1 MTIDELRTEL
11 SAVEGRLAGGNYYEV
26 LGVPENAEEPAI
38 KRAFFGIAK
47 KLHVDSYGGVDI
59 GDLRQRMTKA
69 FAEVSRIHNELA
81 DPKRRAEYNAKRALA
96 ARGVSTDIRDSFA
109 SEEASRQGRRLLEQG
124 RTEAARERLRESVRL
139 QEGNLE
145 ARAHL
150 LFAEYT
156 LAMAKGGA
164 VATGGLIHDLQ
175 DLLAQAPKMGFG
187 HLYLGHIA
195 RNEGRTSDAIT
206 AYQAALAATPALAEA
221 ASSLRVVQMRQS
233 KDRAEGGGGFWK
245 KLFGR

>member
-1 MTIDELRTEL
+1 MNIEAIRSEL
-11 SAVEGRLAGGNYYEV
+11 SAIEGKLAGGNYYEV
-26 LGVPENAEEPAI
+26 LGVAEGSDEVAL

-47 KLHVDSYGGVDI
+47 KLHVDSYGGVDL
-59 GDLRQRMTKA
+59 GDLRPRMTKA
-69 FAEVSRIHNELA
+69 FAAVSRIHNELA
-81 DPKRRAEYNAKRALA
+81 DPKKRAEYNAKRALA

-124 RTEAARERLRESVRL
+124 RTEAARERLLESVRL

-150 LFAEYT
+150 LFADYT

-164 VATGGLIHDLQ
+164 VATGGLIQELRQ
-175 DLLAQAPKMGFG
+175 LLAQSPKMGIG

-195 RNEGRTSDAIT
+195 RNEGRTAEAISS
-206 AYQAALAATPALAEA
+206 YQAALEATPALAEA
-221 ASSLRVVQMRQS
+221 ASSLRVLQMRRP
-233 KDRAEGGGGFWK
+233 KDPNEGGGGFLK

>member
-1 MTIDELRTEL
+1 MKIDELRTEL
-11 SAVEGRLAGGNYYEV
+11 SAIEAKLAAGNYYEV
-26 LGVPENAEEPAI
+26 LGIPESSDEAAI

-47 KLHVDSYGGVDI
+47 KLHVDSYGGVEL
-59 GDLRQRMTKA
+59 GDLRLRMTKA

-81 DPKRRAEYNAKRALA
+81 DPKKRSEYNAKRALT

-124 RTEAARERLRESVRL
+124 RTEAARERLMESVRL

-150 LFAEYT
+150 LFTEYT
-156 LAMAKGGA
+156 LAIAKGGA
-164 VATGGLIHDLQ
+164 VATGALTHDLRQ
-175 DLLAQAPKMGFG
+175 LLAQAPKMGFG

-195 RNEGRTSDAIT
+195 RNEGRTADAIS
-206 AYQAALAATPALAEA
+206 AYQAALEASPALAEA
-221 ASSLRVVQMRQS
+221 ASSLRVVQMRHS
-233 KDRAEGGGGFWK
+233 KDRVEGGVGFWK

>member
-11 SAVEGRLAGGNYYEV
+11 STVEGRLAGGNYYEV
-26 LGVPENAEEPAI
+26 LGVPENAEEAAI

-47 KLHVDSYGGVDI
+47 KLHVDSYGGVEL
-59 GDLRQRMTKA
+59 GELRLRMIKA

-81 DPKRRAEYNAKRALA
+81 DPKRRAEYNAKRSLA

-164 VATGGLIHDLQ
+164 VATGGLVHDLQ

-195 RNEGRTSDAIT
+195 RNEGRTADAII

-245 KLFGR
+245 KLFGS

>member
-26 LGVPENAEEPAI
+26 LGVPENAEEAAI

-47 KLHVDSYGGVDI
+47 KLHVDSYGGVEL
-59 GDLRQRMTKA
+59 GELRLRMIKA

-233 KDRAEGGGGFWK
+233 KDRAEGGGGFLK

>member
-1 MTIDELRTEL
+1 MKIEVIRSEL
-11 SAVEGRLAGGNYYEV
+11 SAIEGRLAGGNYYEV
-26 LGVPENAEEPAI
+26 LGVAEGSDEVAL

-47 KLHVDSYGGVDI
+47 KLHVDSYGGVDL
-59 GDLRQRMTKA
+59 GDLRPRMSKA
-69 FAEVSRIHNELA
+69 FAEVSRIHNELG
-81 DPKRRAEYNAKRALA
+81 DPKKRAEYNAKRALA
-96 ARGVSTDIRDSFA
+96 ARGVSPDIRDSFA

-124 RTEAARERLRESVRL
+124 RTEAARERLLESVRL

-150 LFAEYT
+150 LFADYT
-156 LAMAKGGA
+156 LAISKGGA
-164 VATGGLIHDLQ
+164 VATGGLIQELRQ
-175 DLLAQAPKMGFG
+175 LLEQAPKMGFA

-195 RNEGRTSDAIT
+195 RNEGRKAEAVL
-206 AYQAALAATPALAEA
+206 AYQAALEATPALAEA

-233 KDRAEGGGGFWK
+233 KAPAEGGGGFLK